1 MISRPKARDQFY
13 SWYVNSKHD
22 WSCLYNLSPITF
34 VQICS
39 LTDHLLPN
47 VRDAV
52 EAAAKGERKGFTEA
66 SKSRKNQDDIDEEK
80 HADDRNKEKQRN
92 HEKGKTIRKSRR
104 GLRQGSENWYWRGED
119 MRRRRPWEGEETR
132 ISASTIATS
141 RIKVISK
148 MRRWYAQG

>member
-1 MISRPKARDQFY
+1 MILRPKARDQFY

-22 WSCLYNLSPITF
+22 WSCLYNFSPITF

-52 EAAAKGERKGFTEA
+52 EAAAEGAREGFTEA

-80 HADDRNKEKQRN
+80 RADHRDKEKQRN
-92 HEKGKTIRKSRR
+92 HDKGKNIRKSRR
-104 GLRQGSENWYWRGED
+104 ELLQG
-119 MRRRRPWEGEETR
+119 
-132 ISASTIATS
+132 
-141 RIKVISK
+141 
-148 MRRWYAQG
+148 